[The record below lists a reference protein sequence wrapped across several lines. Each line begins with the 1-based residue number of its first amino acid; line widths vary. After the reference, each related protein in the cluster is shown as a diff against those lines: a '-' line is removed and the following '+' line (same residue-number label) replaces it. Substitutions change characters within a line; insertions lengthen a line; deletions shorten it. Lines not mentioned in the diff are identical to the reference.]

1 MTIARNAA
9 LWLSIIAGDV
19 PLASGVGNLLLEDD
33 SNILLE
39 PTGTAGGFLLTE

>member
-19 PLASGVGNLLLEDD
+19 PLASGVGNLLLEDG

>member
-1 MTIARNAA
+1 MSLAKDAA
-9 LWLSIIAGDV
+9 LWLSVIAGDV

-33 SNILLE
+33 SNVLLE